1 MKSLMII
8 SKSVTVIAGILAFI
22 CLCLSA
28 GTSDYY
34 SMVEIGGDSGGID
47 IQFIIFGVAL
57 FAIALGARICTV
69 QLEDLADELGI
80 QN

>member
-34 SMVEIGGDSGGID
+34 SMVEIGGNSGGID
-47 IQFIIFGVAL
+47 TRFFVIALIL

>member
-57 FAIALGARICTV
+57 FAIALGTRICTV

>member
-8 SKSVTVIAGILAFI
+8 SKSVTVIAGLLSFICI
-22 CLCLSA
+22 CLCA

-47 IQFIIFGVAL
+47 ARFFVIALIL
-57 FAIALGARICTV
+57 FAIALGTRICTV